1 MTVAGLTSEREL
13 EGFLSYL
20 WSPFDV
26 SKPGE
31 GPAVNH
37 PTEEYVQ

>member
-1 MTVAGLTSEREL
+1 MTAAALTSEREL
-13 EGFLSYL
+13 GEFLSYL
-20 WSPFDV
+20 WSPFDD
-26 SKPGE
+26 SKLGE